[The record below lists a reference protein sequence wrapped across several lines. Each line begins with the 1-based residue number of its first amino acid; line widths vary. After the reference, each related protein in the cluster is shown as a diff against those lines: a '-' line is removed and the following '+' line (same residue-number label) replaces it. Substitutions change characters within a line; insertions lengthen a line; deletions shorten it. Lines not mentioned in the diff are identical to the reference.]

1 MGPSTPPGHSPG
13 FQDSIYTSTT
23 PHGSTRKT
31 RSTRTPTCPSPPPP
45 HLYQVASDDSLR
57 RICRTQA
64 VVYSSGLSGSGKSTS
79 MQLIT
84 KQLIKL
90 SQLNSLGPSSQT
102 LKLAD
107 QIPPLPESLSNPSTT
122 APPCGHT
129 HQPACLT
136 STPPRL
142 LPLRPASIVLGCYR
156 IPICPDVDQIGFDD
170 LQAAFRSLGFK
181 SEHIQNPNAS
191 PSTDLRSRERANT
204 RSCLTCINCDQCLR
218 PNSSAVCGGSAGQA
232 GPGFWSAIL
241 AVIALKA
248 DHPHLSLTHLM
259 FLASTKVSV
268 SVQSSYLPHEST
280 LIAVVECLCKNLCS
294 ASGIWPPVCT
304 QALSKTRMLLIAG

>member
-13 FQDSIYTSTT
+13 FQDSIYTCPFGKRPTAS
-23 PHGSTRKT
+23 
-31 RSTRTPTCPSPPPP
+31 RSLLWCSIKPLKPPRTLDTSDHSSREYQENALNSHSNLPFPPPP

-181 SEHIQNPNAS
+181 SEHIQS
-191 PSTDLRSRERANT
+191 LYRR
-204 RSCLTCINCDQCLR
+204 L
-218 PNSSAVCGGSAGQA
+218 
-232 GPGFWSAIL
+232 SAIL
-241 AVIALKA
+241 LLI
-248 DHPHLSLTHLM
+248 HYLTR
-259 FLASTKVSV
+259 ST
-268 SVQSSYLPHEST
+268 YLTIRNT
-280 LIAVVECLCKNLCS
+280 LIAAHFPCQTLTPRRAPTCGRARGPIPAAV
-294 ASGIWPPVCT
+294 
-304 QALSKTRMLLIAG
+304 